1 MTARSAVFLAM
12 VGGALVAGAL
22 RLTTD
27 RPASADS
34 VLPCEVVPQPIAL
47 GAPLDR
53 DAAEIS
59 GLAWY
64 GDTLVVL
71 PQYPSRMNPEG
82 TGHLYGLPRD
92 ALLRALDDTAAAP
105 LSPVPIRLEIEDL
118 RGDSATYQGFEALA
132 FSGRRAYLLMEYTQ
146 RAGGMEG
153 RFLPG
158 ALSANRERVALR
170 EPDVRRLPAQAVLRN
185 MSYEALTTVGD
196 TVLALF
202 EANGARV
209 NPEPRA
215 HRFDAGGQPA
225 GTVPFPTLEYRLTD
239 ATAADARGRFW
250 VMNYFFPGERGIL
263 QPAPDSLAMRFGRG
277 RSHRPTDVVER
288 LVEYQYTPAGIRRT
302 DAPPIQLALDADT
315 GRNWEGLARLNDG
328 FLLATDRFPTTL
340 LAYVPAPRAASCLP
354 DTP

>member
-1 MTARSAVFLAM
+1 M